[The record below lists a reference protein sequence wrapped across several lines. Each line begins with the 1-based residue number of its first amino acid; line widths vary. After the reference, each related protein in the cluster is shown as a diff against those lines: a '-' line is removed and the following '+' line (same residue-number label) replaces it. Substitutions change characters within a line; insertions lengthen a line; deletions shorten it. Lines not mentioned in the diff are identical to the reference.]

1 MARERAE
8 DEQVISNEP
17 PVVAGQASENPADEA
32 KILSDQDETREL
44 LEAGVADLE
53 DRPGERFAG
62 DSEEFLEGEVD
73 VSEMMERRMRESEAA
88 VRRRD
93 FKPDA
98 IKRLDGHTEDTAT
111 PPTPTPHNDRV
122 PEIELP
128 GENPL
133 PRP

>member
-8 DEQVISNEP
+8 DEQVVTNEP
-17 PVVAGQASENPADEA
+17 PIVEGQATENPADEA

-62 DSEEFLEGEVD
+62 DSEEFLEGDLD
-73 VSEMMERRMRESEAA
+73 VSEMMERRMRDSEAA

-93 FKPDA
+93 YKPDA
-98 IKRLDGHTEDTAT
+98 IKRMDKSTEDKAT
-111 PPTPTPHNDRV
+111 PPTPTPHGERV
-122 PEIELP
+122 PEVEPP
-128 GENPL
+128 GQDPL